1 MPPPTALASAVPE
14 SATAS
19 PRPRRRTRR
28 TTLVLGLVGCLA
40 LLVLVCLLSIAIGSK
55 QIPLST
61 VIDALRHY
69 NDANTD
75 HVIVRS
81 LRMPRTV
88 IGLLVGAA
96 LGLSGALMQGVT
108 RNPLADPGILGV
120 NGGGAPF
127 VVGGGHWVRVAARPG
142 V

>member
-1 MPPPTALASAVPE
+1 MPPPPAAVEAGPDTAAPSHP
-14 SATAS
+14 
-19 PRPRRRTRR
+19 PRTRR
-28 TTLVLGLVGCLA
+28 TTLVLGLVGCIV
-40 LLVLVCLLSIAIGSK
+40 LLVLVCLLSVAIGSK

-69 NDANTD
+69 NEADTD
-75 HVIVRS
+75 QVIVRS
-81 LRMPRTV
+81 LRVPRTL

-120 NGGGAPF
+120 DRGAGP
-127 VVGGGHWVRVAARPG
+127 
-142 V
+142 